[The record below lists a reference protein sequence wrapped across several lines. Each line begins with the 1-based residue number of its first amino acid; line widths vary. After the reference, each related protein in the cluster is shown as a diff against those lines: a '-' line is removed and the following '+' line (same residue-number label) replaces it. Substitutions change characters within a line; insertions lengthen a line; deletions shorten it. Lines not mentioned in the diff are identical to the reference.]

1 MRRIIIL
8 LLILCSAKC
17 QESAQYLQ
25 NAVRDLRR
33 LNYRQTLRRA
43 DTLLAKKSV
52 QDSPMPILP
61 SDIPRTEHIDRRVQ
75 HGPPE
80 VVPTLGLTKGEL
92 AALYENAIAKGET
105 LKLDTGEN
113 TYIHAAVHELD
124 GNDAYPPHH
133 EELDHVDHLPAEES
147 KNEDGYYYYYYPI
160 KSFID
165 HISGSTVHETKKPW
179 TPAWTTTTHS
189 PPYQYHSHH
198 HEVTIRKE
206 RDKME
211 EKNKKGLLEPI
222 FMAVSGF
229 VGMAVMFVIS
239 MIILPKFGSKPK
251 KSLFF
256 KNPKDIDMDELARL
270 ALNAIDR
277 KDCRDRFACE
287 LVKITV
293 GRNFNFE
300 DNRFVKLLKRIAPG
314 AFGQI
319 DRIGRY
325 GDRQLQCTLI
335 PCTRNMNI
343 KIQKVVTKKP
353 PTKKKNVA
361 QKKH

>member
-52 QDSPMPILP
+52 QDTPMPILP
-61 SDIPRTEHIDRRVQ
+61 SDIPRTEHIERRAQ

-113 TYIHAAVHELD
+113 SYIHAAVHELD

-133 EELDHVDHLPAEES
+133 DEVNHVDHLPAEDS

-165 HISGSTVHETKKPW
+165 HISGST
-179 TPAWTTTTHS
+179 S
-189 PPYQYHSHH
+189 
-198 HEVTIRKE
+198 VTIRKE

-239 MIILPKFGSKPK
+239 MIIIPKLGSKPK

-343 KIQKVVTKKP
+343 KIQKVITKKP

>member
-1 MRRIIIL
+1 MNWFRRMRRIIIL

-52 QDSPMPILP
+52 QDSPVPILP
-61 SDIPRTEHIDRRVQ
+61 SDIPRTEHIDRRAQ

-165 HISGSTVHETKKPW
+165 HMSGSTV
-179 TPAWTTTTHS
+179 
-189 PPYQYHSHH
+189 
-198 HEVTIRKE
+198 TIKKE

-211 EKNKKGLLEPI
+211 EKDKKGLLEPI

-251 KSLFF
+251 KSLLF

-277 KDCRDRFACE
+277 KDCRERFACE